1 MGMATKTK
9 KKIMGKGDLIE
20 AIAKKAEMSKK
31 DAALALNTILETIQ
45 DQLKKGNTVRL
56 IPFGSFE
63 VRSRKGRTGR
73 NPRTGDKIQI
83 KARKVPAFKPGK
95 ALKDSVN

>member
-1 MGMATKTK
+1 
-9 KKIMGKGDLIE
+9 MGKGELIE
-20 AIAKKAEMSKK
+20 AVAKKAEMSKK
-31 DAALALNTILETIQ
+31 DTTTVLNSILDVIQ
-45 DQLKKGNTVRL
+45 EQLKKGHSVRL

-73 NPRTGDKIQI
+73 NPRTGEKIHI

-95 ALKDSVN
+95 ALKDAVK

>member
-1 MGMATKTK
+1 MVTKTK
-9 KKIMGKGDLIE
+9 KKIMGKGELIE

-31 DAALALNTILETIQ
+31 DATLALNSVLETVQ
-45 DQLKKGNTVRL
+45 EQLKKGNTVRL

-73 NPRTGDKIQI
+73 NPRTGDKIYI

-95 ALKDSVN
+95 SLKESVK

>member
-1 MGMATKTK
+1 MATKTK
-9 KKIMGKGDLIE
+9 KKIMGKGELIE
-20 AIAKKAEMSKK
+20 AVAKKAEMSKK
-31 DAALALNTILETIQ
+31 DTTTVLNSILDVIQ
-45 DQLKKGNTVRL
+45 EQLKKGHSVRL

-73 NPRTGDKIQI
+73 NPRTGEKIHI

-95 ALKDSVN
+95 ALKDAVK

>member
-1 MGMATKTK
+1 MATKTK

-45 DQLKKGNTVRL
+45 EQLKKGNTVRL

-73 NPRTGDKIQI
+73 NPRTGDKIYI

>member
-31 DAALALNTILETIQ
+31 DASMALNTILETVQ
-45 DQLKKGNTVRL
+45 EQLKKGNTVRL

-73 NPRTGDKIQI
+73 NPRTGDKIYI

>member
-1 MGMATKTK
+1 MATKTK

-20 AIAKKAEMSKK
+20 SIAKKAEMSKK
-31 DAALALNTILETIQ
+31 DAAMALNTILETVQ
-45 DQLKKGNTVRL
+45 EQLKKGNTVRL

-63 VRSRKGRTGR
+63 VRARKGRTGR
-73 NPRTGDKIQI
+73 NPRTGEKIHI

-95 ALKDSVN
+95 SLKDSVN

>member
-1 MGMATKTK
+1 MGMAMKTK
-9 KKIMGKGDLIE
+9 KRIMGKGDLIE
-20 AIAKKAEMSKK
+20 EIAKKAEMSKK
-31 DAALALNTILETIQ
+31 DATSALNTVLDVVQ
-45 DQLKKGNTVRL
+45 DQLRRGNTVRL

-73 NPRTGDKIQI
+73 NPRTGDKIFI

-95 ALKDSVN
+95 SLKDAVK

>member
-1 MGMATKTK
+1 MATKTK

-45 DQLKKGNTVRL
+45 EQLKKGNTVRL

>member
-1 MGMATKTK
+1 
-9 KKIMGKGDLIE
+9 MGKGDLIE

-31 DAALALNTILETIQ
+31 DAATALNTILETIQ
-45 DQLKKGNTVRL
+45 EQLKKGNTVRL

-73 NPRTGDKIQI
+73 NPRTGDKIYI